1 MSLNGPEKAVLLLLS
16 LDESVA
22 SPIIADLA
30 PSELRRLR
38 EVAANM
44 SSVPTDALSNV
55 YQEFVART
63 QQAVAVPRGGVRH
76 LQNIAVR
83 ALGSAKAQEV
93 FAEAPQTA
101 MQRLATADPTQLAGL
116 LESEHPQLTA
126 ALLSQL
132 DPVKAAQT
140 LDCLP
145 ENVRPLVLSRLG
157 SMTEVPAELLEEAA
171 TALGAELPTG
181 KTESSLT
188 VDGLGYSAQLVR
200 KLGRQKGAALLEKL
214 ETENGELARQIRG
227 SLYSFEDLLAVD
239 AKGMRLLL
247 ESVPVERLT
256 LALKTA
262 SETMVQHVFSS
273 MSKRAAE
280 CIKEDMEA
288 IGTARLSDVEAA
300 QREILEVALRL
311 DAEGQISLE
320 AGGDGG

>member
-1 MSLNGPEKAVLLLLS
+1 MALNGPEKAVLLLLS

-22 SPIIADLA
+22 TPIIADLA

-44 SSVPTDALSNV
+44 SSVPTDALNNV
-55 YQEFVART
+55 YAEFVSRT

-93 FAEAPQTA
+93 FSDAPQTA
-101 MQRLATADPTQLAGL
+101 MQRLATADPSQLAGL

-126 ALLSQL
+126 AILSQL
-132 DPVKAAQT
+132 DPLKAAKA

-145 ENVRPLVLSRLG
+145 EAVRPLVLARLG

-171 TALGAELPTG
+171 TALGAELPSG
-181 KTESSLT
+181 KTESSLS
-188 VDGLGYSAQLVR
+188 VNGLQYSAQLVR
-200 KLGRQKGAALLEKL
+200 KLGRQKGAALLDKL
-214 ETENGELARQIRG
+214 ESENGELARQIRS

-262 SETMVQHVFSS
+262 SEAMTNHVFGS

-280 CIKEDMEA
+280 RIKEDMEA
-288 IGTARLSDVEAA
+288 FGTARLADVEAA

-320 AGGDGG
+320 TNQDG

>member
-1 MSLNGPEKAVLLLLS
+1 MALSGPEKAVLMLLS
-16 LDESVA
+16 LDESIA
-22 SPIIADLA
+22 TPIIADLE

-44 SSVPTDALSNV
+44 SSVPTDALNNV
-55 YQEFVART
+55 YAEFVSRT

-93 FAEAPQTA
+93 FAQAPQTA
-101 MQRLATADPTQLAGL
+101 MQRLATADPSQLAGL

-126 ALLSQL
+126 AILSQL
-132 DPVKAAQT
+132 DPVKAAKT

-145 ENVRPLVLSRLG
+145 DAVRPLVLSRLG
-157 SMTEVPAELLEEAA
+157 SMTEVPSELLEEAA
-171 TALGAELPTG
+171 TALGAELPAG
-181 KTESSLT
+181 KAESSLS
-188 VDGLGYSAQLVR
+188 VNGLQYSAQLVR
-200 KLGRQKGAALLEKL
+200 KLGRQKGSALLERL
-214 ETENGELARQIRG
+214 ETENGDLARQIRS

-262 SETMVQHVFSS
+262 SEAMTSHVFGS

-280 CIKEDMEA
+280 RIKEDMEA
-288 IGTARLSDVEAA
+288 LGSARLSDVEAA

-320 AGGDGG
+320 TNQDG

>member
-1 MSLNGPEKAVLLLLS
+1 MALSGPEKAVLMLLS

-22 SPIIADLA
+22 TPIIADLE

-38 EVAANM
+38 EVAATM
-44 SSVPTDALSNV
+44 SSVPTDALNHV
-55 YQEFVART
+55 YAEFVSRT
-63 QQAVAVPRGGVRH
+63 QRAVAVPRGGVRH

-93 FAEAPQTA
+93 FAEVPQTA

-126 ALLSQL
+126 AILSQL
-132 DPVKAAQT
+132 EPVKAAKT

-145 ENVRPLVLSRLG
+145 EAVRPLVLSRLG

-171 TALGAELPTG
+171 TALGAELPAG
-181 KTESSLT
+181 KTDSSLT
-188 VDGLGYSAQLVR
+188 VNGLQYSAQLVR
-200 KLGRQKGAALLEKL
+200 KLGRQKGGALLDRL
-214 ETENGELARQIRG
+214 EAENGDLARQIRS

-262 SETMVQHVFSS
+262 SEAMTNHVFGS

-280 CIKEDMEA
+280 RIREDMEA
-288 IGTARLSDVEAA
+288 LGSARLSDVEAA

-320 AGGDGG
+320 TGQDG